1 MFEIINLSLFFN
13 ALYLNLGYFSNST
26 ANSYA
31 VALYELAKDNSEL
44 DKVADGFRS
53 LKQLLKDSS
62 DFKEMI
68 LSPTVTIEEKKEVM
82 FLIANK
88 NGFSST
94 LKKFLGFITL
104 KNRLFFLD
112 KIIESFLNL
121 VSKIKGVLQAKLI
134 SSKKLSTEEQNKIQN
149 ELSEDFKS
157 KINIDYEYDPSLIA
171 GLIMQVGSV
180 MIDTSIKTK
189 LKKLERNMLEA

>member
-1 MFEIINLSLFFN
+1 MNSKST
-13 ALYLNLGYFSNST
+13 FSNST

-88 NGFSST
+88 NGFNII
-94 LKKFLGFITL
+94 FLHH
-104 KNRLFFLD
+104 
-112 KIIESFLNL
+112 
-121 VSKIKGVLQAKLI
+121 AKH
-134 SSKKLSTEEQNKIQN
+134 
-149 ELSEDFKS
+149 
-157 KINIDYEYDPSLIA
+157 
-171 GLIMQVGSV
+171 
-180 MIDTSIKTK
+180 
-189 LKKLERNMLEA
+189 ML